1 LVAKITVQKKHFQWQ
16 GKDLLLFCH
25 LQPNASK
32 NEFSGL
38 HGDRLKIRI
47 KAPAVDGKAN
57 AAIIEFLS
65 REFSVAKNQ
74 VIIEQGELGRQK
86 TIRIQSPQ
94 KIPLESLI
102 EQ

>member
-1 LVAKITVQKKHFQWQ
+1 VILDLSAQKKHFQWQ

-32 NEFSGL
+32 NEISGL

-57 AAIIEFLS
+57 AALIDFLS
-65 REFSVAKNQ
+65 DEFSVAKNQ
-74 VIIEQGELGRQK
+74 IKIEQGELGRQK
-86 TIRIQSPQ
+86 NIRIELPK
-94 KIPLESLI
+94 KIPDGALI